1 MSLEIS
7 SPAFRTKLKPT
18 GMKSGV
24 RCLQVFRSTSC
35 TLCQRAQ
42 SDQSKMLGIIAC
54 YEPAL
59 GTFRETK
66 KTRELTYFNREGGT
80 YRVRVVLHRAS
91 GRLETF
97 KCKGNKLVARASGRD
112 FESAMVHT
120 TLAGI
125 EQDEQ
130 VTVDSRLVSTSRF
143 FHSWLVAAASPWVHT
158 PLRFLKALLS
168 NCMHHSALGA
178 EETVLLGLHAW
189 DSSQSL
195 LVAR

>member
-1 MSLEIS
+1 MSENESDFIACVPQKIEADWHEKWGPLLAEFPLNIVY
-7 SPAFRTKLKPT
+7 AR
-18 GMKSGV
+18 V
-24 RCLQVFRSTSC
+24 
-35 TLCQRAQ
+35 QRAQ
-42 SDQSKMLGIIAC
+42 SDQSKMLGITAC

-97 KCKGNKLVARASGRD
+97 KCKGEKLVARASGRD

-130 VTVDSRLVSTSRF
+130 VTVIRD
-143 FHSWLVAAASPWVHT
+143 
-158 PLRFLKALLS
+158 
-168 NCMHHSALGA
+168 
-178 EETVLLGLHAW
+178 
-189 DSSQSL
+189 
-195 LVAR
+195 